1 MDIPPYSSTLRRNVA
16 APSGPNGPNGPGFGF
31 KESHGHQATGA
42 LALLQALSLATSGS
56 LGTQVNTMA

>member
-1 MDIPPYSSTLRRNVA
+1 MDIPPHSSTLRRNAA
-16 APSGPNGPNGPGFGF
+16 APSGPNGPGFGF
-31 KESHGHQATGA
+31 KESHGHQATGT